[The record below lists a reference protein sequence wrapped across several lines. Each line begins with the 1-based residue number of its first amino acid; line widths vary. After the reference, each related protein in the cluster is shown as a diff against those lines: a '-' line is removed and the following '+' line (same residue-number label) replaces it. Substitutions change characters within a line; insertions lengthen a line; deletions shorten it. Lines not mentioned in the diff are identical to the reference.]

1 MKRLALTFCLALG
14 CLLTHATD
22 GKSLFVSFT
31 DGTRVE
37 FALSTTPDISFADDK
52 MTVTT
57 TATTASYELWTV
69 STFTYGATTTGIS
82 QTETGRM
89 AIEGNHIAIDGSN
102 NKVTAYSIDGK
113 AATVT
118 VSVAGD
124 KTVVSLD
131 TLPKGVYIIK
141 VNDKAIKITRR

>member
-14 CLLTHATD
+14 CLLTRAAD
-22 GKSLFVSFT
+22 GKSLFVSFS

-37 FALSTTPDISFADDK
+37 FALSTTPDVSFANDQ
-52 MTVTT
+52 MTVAT

-69 STFTYGATTTGIS
+69 STFTYGTTTTGIS

-89 AIEGNHIAIDGSN
+89 SVEGNRIVIDGSTG
-102 NKVTAYSIDGK
+102 KVTAYSIDGK
-113 AATVT
+113 AAPVT
-118 VSVAGD
+118 TTVAGD

-141 VNDKAIKITRR
+141 INNKAIKITRR